1 MDEKAL
7 QNTLEEHFSWLHRH
21 PETALREF
29 ETTAYIKRILTENG
43 VEILDSG
50 LQTGLVAVLRGKKEK
65 PVVALR
71 CDIDALPIE
80 ETADVPYR
88 SENPGKMHACGHDF
102 HTTAMLGAALLLKQ
116 KEANLEGTVKLLFQP
131 AEEAGHGAEHVLKT
145 GALDDVE
152 EIYGLHVAADLPAG
166 TVAVTAGADHAAVDR
181 FVVDVTGLG
190 GHAAHPE
197 LVIDPILAASQ
208 LTIAFQT
215 IVSRSISA
223 FDRAVISVTRVESG
237 STWNVIPSSAQLEGT
252 VRTLDKTVRQK
263 IVRRMKEICEGIATV
278 SGTSIRFH
286 WYPGCPSTNN
296 DAELAAFIKD
306 TAESLGL
313 RTQEAVPSMG
323 GEDFSCYQEKI
334 RGAFWMIGVGDTA
347 PLHNPSFKADRSG
360 LTGAAKLLAAL
371 GERALTRINSGKDR

>member
-1 MDEKAL
+1 MDEKTL

-29 ETTAYIKRILTENG
+29 ETTAYIKRILTENS
-43 VEILDSG
+43 VKILDSG

-80 ETADVPYR
+80 EAADVPYR

-116 KEANLEGTVKLLFQP
+116 KEADLEGTVKLLFQP
-131 AEEAGHGAEHVLKT
+131 AEEAEHGAEHVLKT

-152 EIYGLHVAADLPAG
+152 EIYGLHVAAGLPAG

-208 LTIAFQT
+208 LTGAFQT
-215 IVSRSISA
+215 IVSRSLSA
-223 FDRAVISVTRVESG
+223 FDRAVISVTRVEAG

-252 VRTLDKTVRQK
+252 VRTLDKAIRQK

-278 SGTSIRFH
+278 SGASVRFH
-286 WYPGCPSTNN
+286 WYPGCPATNN
-296 DAELAAFIKD
+296 DAELAAFVKD
-306 TAESLGL
+306 TAQALGL

-360 LTGAAKLLAAL
+360 LTGAAKLLSAL
-371 GERALTRINSGKDR
+371 GERALTRINSGEDR